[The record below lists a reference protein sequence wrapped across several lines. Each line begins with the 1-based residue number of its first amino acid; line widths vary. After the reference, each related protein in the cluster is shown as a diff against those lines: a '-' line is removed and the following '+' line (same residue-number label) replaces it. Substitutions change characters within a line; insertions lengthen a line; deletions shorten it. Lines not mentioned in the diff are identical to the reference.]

1 MSMSWVEEQFERRL
15 NSTRQEAPEGP
26 VEAKL
31 EALVEGKWNELIRG
45 LNEDVEEFRRLGGDA
60 DFDQLSSTQC
70 RVLNATAG
78 TSATVTVDVSAHTI
92 QYTFA
97 AEARDTA
104 VPEGGFFSLRRSARS
119 GADIYSSDQ
128 RITTEQARRM
138 ILEPLLFP
146 APPHIM

>member
-1 MSMSWVEEQFERRL
+1 MSWIEEQFERRRSSGRHETPDGPL
-15 NSTRQEAPEGP
+15 EAR
-26 VEAKL
+26 L
-31 EALVEGKWNELIRG
+31 EALVESKWNELIRG
-45 LNEDVEEFRRLGGDA
+45 LNDDVEEFRRLGGEA
-60 DFDQLSSTQC
+60 DLEQLSNNQC
-70 RVLNATAG
+70 RVVNTTAG
-78 TSATVTVDVSAHTI
+78 INSTVTADIGAHTI

-97 AEARDTA
+97 AEDSQTA
-104 VPEGGFFSLRRSARS
+104 VPEGGFFSLRRSFRS